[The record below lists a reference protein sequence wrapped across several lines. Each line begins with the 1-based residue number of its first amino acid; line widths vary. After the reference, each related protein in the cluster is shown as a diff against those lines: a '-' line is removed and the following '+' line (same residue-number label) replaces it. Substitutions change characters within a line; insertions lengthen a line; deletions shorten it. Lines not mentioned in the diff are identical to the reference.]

1 MKRLSRVVL
10 AAVCFA
16 FVSVASMAQD
26 ELTDQDYKD
35 YAVILLAQKAITDKI
50 SPMVNDLIAR
60 QEGMTGQRFQELR
73 SKQGEPAKD
82 WEKQFLNLVNK
93 EIKEKQQAA
102 TSVVTTLAKHS
113 LGASKYNAV
122 KKAYAQG
129 GDAKAK
135 VDAFMADLVE
145 KP

>member
-1 MKRLSRVVL
+1 MKRLSRVAL

-82 WEKQFLNLVNK
+82 
-93 EIKEKQQAA
+93 
-102 TSVVTTLAKHS
+102 
-113 LGASKYNAV
+113 
-122 KKAYAQG
+122 
-129 GDAKAK
+129 
-135 VDAFMADLVE
+135 
-145 KP
+145 